1 MLLALQEEEEERS
14 ERWKNFLDR
23 QAEDGE
29 SSGEDVKVAP
39 SNEDDGPTGKN
50 AEDARPDEKTLRQ
63 PRPHKIQIW
72 SEIRPSLGHIQ
83 EMMNSRVKKKQSS
96 SVKEGHSGDELDPD
110 NPEESKP
117 SEDSDDEFYDVEK
130 VDPSQEV
137 PAADIAN
144 ADSGANRGADQED
157 FYPWKEELE
166 CLVRDGLPMAL
177 RGEVHFAFFFLE

>member
-1 MLLALQEEEEERS
+1 MPLALQEEEEERS
-14 ERWKNFLDR
+14 DRWKNFLDR

-29 SSGEDVKVAP
+29 SSGEDIKVAP
-39 SNEDDGPTGKN
+39 SNEDDGPAGKN
-50 AEDARPDEKTLRQ
+50 ADDDARSDEKTLRQ

-72 SEIRPSLGHIQ
+72 SEIRSSLCHIE
-83 EMMNSRVKKKQSS
+83 EMMNSRVKKQQTSS
-96 SVKEGHSGDELDPD
+96 SVKEGYTGDELHPG

-117 SEDSDDEFYDVEK
+117 LEDSDDEFYDVEK

-144 ADSGANRGADQED
+144 ADTSTNRSADQD
-157 FYPWKEELE
+157 DYYPWKEELE

-177 RGEVHFAFFFLE
+177 RGEVWLAFF